1 MLTRILLVL
10 IALLLAAGAW
20 RLGRWYW
27 RPRLVLPD
35 ALALVRAPG
44 GVRVFLDI
52 RNEGAGKS
60 RGCRA
65 ILLRCER
72 QGSSGWLRIEPPR
85 TGAPG
90 DPNAPRACILPGD
103 STRIELDH
111 VLPGE
116 PATYRLEI
124 AVLNGE
130 EKRSSYVVDMEAVAP
145 GAPSDVPHT
154 VGRGYVEE
162 E

>member
-1 MLTRILLVL
+1 MLTRTLLVL

-35 ALALVRAPG
+35 TLDLERATG
-44 GVRVFLDI
+44 GYRVFLDV

-65 ILLRCER
+65 VLVRCER
-72 QGSSGWLRIEPPR
+72 REPSGWLRIEPR
-85 TGAPG
+85 RGAG
-90 DPNAPRACILPGD
+90 SVDPNPLAACIPPASSRRIELECILPDAAG
-103 STRIELDH
+103 
-111 VLPGE
+111 
-116 PATYRLEI
+116 TYRLEI

-130 EKRSSYVVDMEAVAP
+130 EKRSSYVVDMEAIAP
-145 GAPSDVPHT
+145 GASS
-154 VGRGYVEE
+154 
-162 E
+162 